1 MTKTKAILWIF
12 AGHLAVAGVIGII
25 ILASYLGVADAMVTG
40 LLGGIIPVFWAVLIH
55 ALYTALRGQS

>member
-1 MTKTKAILWIF
+1 MTKTKAILWII
-12 AGHLAVAGVIGII
+12 AGHLVVAGVIGIS

-40 LLGGIIPVFWAVLIH
+40 LFGGILVFWVMLIH